1 MARNAIDIVSE
12 AKRKLDKERKSAGI
26 RTTPFFYANLACTL
40 CDPKEYN
47 GNNKSDWIK
56 RIAGAAALLLV
67 EIETIQSIK
76 GDGIL

>member
-1 MARNAIDIVSE
+1 MARKAIDIVSE
-12 AKRKLDKERKSAGI
+12 AKRKLDKERQSSGF
-26 RTTPFFYANLACTL
+26 RPTPFFYANLACTL
-40 CDPKEYN
+40 CDPHEYN